1 MHLKLAALGI
11 GRLGERLEGLL
22 ALLVELMVGIVGPH
36 AADLA
41 GRTKACNI
49 VHVPVGLKRV
59 DAVLDPNDLLDAQV
73 LGKLLLNLL
82 LGVLG
87 VAVLIEQAHLGG
99 HHGALAVAVKRAA
112 LEDVVL
118 GTIAV
123 DLLELRHLQA
133 DARILVPRE
142 IQTVDKA
149 AIRVK
154 VEVRECHVALVVD
167 KKRRAGVADPG
178 VVVLHMNHAHV
189 LNAIEDLTHRGEVF
203 GVDAH
208 SDGLKTC
215 NGLDD
220 LGEDLLRR
228 LGTAAPHVGAVRP
241 QNPGT
246 LLLLILAGHIEPVLL
261 RCGLTLVDGFHFKLL
276 NFGAFA

>member
-1 MHLKLAALGI
+1 
-11 GRLGERLEGLL
+11 
-22 ALLVELMVGIVGPH
+22 MVGIIGPH

-41 GRTKACNI
+41 GRTKACDV

-59 DAVLDPNDLLDAQV
+59 DAILDPNDLLDAQV
-73 LGKLLLNLL
+73 LGKLLLDLL

-99 HHGALAVAVKRAA
+99 HHGALAVAVKRAT
-112 LEDVVL
+112 LEDIIL

-123 DLLELRHLQA
+123 NLLELCHLQA
-133 DARILVPRE
+133 NGSVLVPRE
-142 IQTVDKA
+142 IQAVNETAVS
-149 AIRVK
+149 IK
-154 VEVRECHVALVVD
+154 VEVRKSNLTIVINEE
-167 KKRRAGVADPG
+167 RRAGVANPA
-178 VVVLHMNHAHV
+178 VVVLHVDNAHV
-189 LNAIEDLTHRGEVF
+189 LNAVEDLTHRGEVF
-203 GVDAH
+203 SVDAH

-228 LGTAAPHVGAVRP
+228 LGAAAPHVGAVRP

-261 RCGLTLVDGFHFKLL
+261 RCGLTLVDGLHFKLL
-276 NFGAFA
+276 NLGAFA